1 MTQWHSGPP
10 PSLGWWPC
18 EIVGYPLSGYLRW
31 WNGHCWSWAAWPHES
46 AEAAARWAGKS
57 AEKDMHLIQWS
68 DRPAEWPERSKT

>member
-18 EIVGYPLSGYLRW
+18 RFKDWPDSECLRW
-31 WNGHCWSWAAWPHES
+31 WDGSRWSCS
-46 AEAAARWAGKS
+46 ALETSPRVEAAYMARHPTRYTNR
-57 AEKDMHLIQWS
+57 EIQWS